1 MFTIDKD
8 SVHLNCAGQKKAE
21 RFAIDNYSAWNRS
34 IGFSVKHPE
43 ISREIE
49 ILIRDSVKIGYGLAS
64 GESIQSIMQQMECD
78 E

>member
-1 MFTIDKD
+1 MFTFGKD
-8 SVHLNCAGQKKAE
+8 RTHLSCAGQKKAE

-49 ILIRDSVKIGYGLAS
+49 MLIRDSVKIGYGLAS
-64 GESIQSIMQQMECD
+64 GESIHSIMQQMKCD